1 MKKMILKRC
10 LEAILVLFLVS
21 ILTYAIAYFAPGDPA
36 DMYIRPGMSEE
47 QKEHIRE
54 VLGVDGN
61 LGEQYLGWIKQVV
74 KGDFG
79 VSSFDQKEIL
89 PQIVERIPATVLLMG
104 SALVLAII
112 ISIFLGL
119 LAGYK
124 KDTWVDKVICGV
136 TYIGMS
142 MPAFWLGIVM
152 ILAFSLKLN
161 LFPTNGMNTIGVHTF
176 GDTLHHLV
184 LPVLTLC
191 FANIA
196 SYTQYIRSSTISEL
210 EEEYVLTAMAKGT
223 GKWQVLSRHVLK
235 NSLLP
240 IITLTGMSLASL
252 VGGSFVIESVFG
264 WPGLGTLAMTAINRR
279 DYTMIMA
286 FTMISCAALVIGNFL
301 ADMLYMVV
309 DPRIRQGMR
318 KANEK

>member
-1 MKKMILKRC
+1 MKKMVIKRC
-10 LEAILVLFLVS
+10 FEAVLVLFLVS
-21 ILTYAIAYFAPGDPA
+21 ILTYSIAYFAPGDAA

-47 QKEHIRE
+47 QQERIRE
-54 VLGVDGN
+54 YLGVNGS
-61 LGEQYLGWIKQVV
+61 LGEQYLGWMKQIV

-79 VSSFDQKEIL
+79 ISSFDQKEIL
-89 PQIVERIPATVLLMG
+89 PQIQERLPATILLMG
-104 SALVLAII
+104 ISMLLAII

-119 LAGYK
+119 IAGYK
-124 KDTWVDKVICGV
+124 KDTWVDKLICGI

-142 MPAFWLGIVM
+142 IPTFWFGIIM
-152 ILAFSLKLN
+152 ILVFSLKLN
-161 LFPTNGMNTIGVHTF
+161 LFPTNGMHTTGVNAIA
-176 GDTLHHLV
+176 DTLHHLV

-210 EEEYVLTAMAKGT
+210 EEEYVLTAMAKGS
-223 GKWQVLSRHVLK
+223 GQWKVLFRHVLK

-240 IITLTGMSLASL
+240 IITLTGMSLTSL
-252 VGGSFVIESVFG
+252 VSGSFVIESVFG

-286 FTMISCAALVIGNFL
+286 FTMIACVTLVIGNFL
-301 ADMLYMVV
+301 ADVLYIVV
-309 DPRIRQGMR
+309 DPRIRQGMN